1 MAYSPS
7 TRDENEEI
15 ISRVAK
21 DVSSRTQ
28 LPHRPRLI
36 LVSTHGDFFYDC
48 YFLIVTSQLEG
59 KEKQVYWERVK
70 RERETESES
79 STVDFLRYHPC
90 GIIFNMAVEY
100 LCQ

>member
-7 TRDENEEI
+7 TRDESEEI

-21 DVSSRTQ
+21 DVSSRAQ

-36 LVSTHGDFFYDC
+36 LVSTHGDFFYD
-48 YFLIVTSQLEG
+48 FWLLHHNW
-59 KEKQVYWERVK
+59 KEKKNKYTGNEL

-90 GIIFNMAVEY
+90 GIIFNMAVE
-100 LCQ
+100 

>member
-21 DVSSRTQ
+21 DVSSRAQ

-70 RERETESES
+70 RERPKVNQVLLTFCVTIPAEQFLIWRL
-79 STVDFLRYHPC
+79 ST
-90 GIIFNMAVEY
+90 
-100 LCQ
+100 

>member
-21 DVSSRTQ
+21 DVSSRAQ

-48 YFLIVTSQLEG
+48 YFLIVTPQLEG
-59 KEKQVYWERVK
+59 KENQIYWERVK
-70 RERETESES
+70 RERERERETESES
-79 STVDFLRYHPC
+79 STVDFLRYHTC
-90 GIIFNMAVEY
+90 RNIFNMAVE
-100 LCQ
+100 

>member
-21 DVSSRTQ
+21 DVSSRAQ

-70 RERETESES
+70 RERERPKVNQVLLTFCVTIPAE
-79 STVDFLRYHPC
+79 
-90 GIIFNMAVEY
+90 
-100 LCQ
+100 